1 MRTLVG
7 RCEQR
12 SLIQSKS
19 FQNFVANRHDM
30 RIFSFIRLL
39 AYHRYISS
47 FMGTYGSAMRRF
59 LDPVLN
65 VPKLL
70 HVLIHFMY
78 LLRTMMLL
86 MLTAFYSDQR
96 IFINTM
102 TTSRSNLMQIQIELQ
117 IQINPIINCR
127 VMWPKR
133 IYESLTNELY
143 ISLILANCH
152 INYFWFALPLL
163 DLFGMLMVSLV
174 IQILSLQP
182 SKTNYSVHWPSESF
196 G

>member
-1 MRTLVG
+1 MRALVG

-12 SLIQSKS
+12 SLNQSKS
-19 FQNFVANRHDM
+19 FQNFVANHHDM

-39 AYHRYISS
+39 AYHHYISS
-47 FMGTYGSAMRRF
+47 FMGTCGSAMSRF

-133 IYESLTNELY
+133 IYGSLTNELY
-143 ISLILANCH
+143 ISLILAN
-152 INYFWFALPLL
+152 F
-163 DLFGMLMVSLV
+163 
-174 IQILSLQP
+174 
-182 SKTNYSVHWPSESF
+182 
-196 G
+196 

>member
-7 RCEQR
+7 TCEQR

-19 FQNFVANRHDM
+19 FQNSVADRYDM
-30 RIFSFIRLL
+30 RIFNFIRLL
-39 AYHRYISS
+39 AYHHYISS
-47 FMGTYGSAMRRF
+47 FMGTYGSVMRRF

-65 VPKLL
+65 VPQLL
-70 HVLIHFMY
+70 HLLIHFMY

-102 TTSRSNLMQIQIELQ
+102 TTSRSNLMQIQIENQ

-143 ISLILANCH
+143 ISLILVN
-152 INYFWFALPLL
+152 F
-163 DLFGMLMVSLV
+163 
-174 IQILSLQP
+174 
-182 SKTNYSVHWPSESF
+182 
-196 G
+196 